1 MNTMMSEN
9 ELTDF
14 FFWLGADGESY
25 ELSKEEFD
33 YQVEKARVKR
43 EQWLNV
49 ETEEQNVGG

>member
-14 FFWLGADGESY
+14 FFWLNADGESY

>member
-1 MNTMMSEN
+1 MSEN

-33 YQVEKARVKR
+33 YQVEKARAKR